1 MSRFLF
7 VWFIPLLCQMTYGQ
21 VVTEREIHG
30 KISSQGN
37 PVQGIEV
44 VNLMSEKSAVSNA
57 DGQFSIMAKVADV
70 VAFSSPKYEYQ
81 KNFLQQADIDKNS
94 LNIEMRAA
102 IIELDDVVIQWYD
115 HINAVALGIISK
127 NQKSYTPAERK
138 LRTAGDFK
146 PIMLLNLIGGSMP
159 LDPLLN
165 KINGRTKRLKKEV
178 VLEKKELNLKYLAVL
193 FEEDYFVSQLK
204 IPLSYVK
211 GFQYYSVEN
220 EKFTLILATKNKV
233 SIEFLLAELAV
244 KYNEIIA
251 CENE

>member
-1 MSRFLF
+1 
-7 VWFIPLLCQMTYGQ
+7 VWFISSLCQMTYGQ
-21 VVTEREIHG
+21 VVTEIEIHG

-44 VNLMSEKSAVSNA
+44 VNLMSKKGTVSNA

-70 VAFSSPKYEYQ
+70 VVFASPKYEYQ
-81 KNFLQQADIDKNS
+81 KKVLQQADIDKNS
-94 LNIEMRAA
+94 LNIEVRAT
-102 IIELDDVVIQWYD
+102 IIELDEVVIQRYY

-138 LRTAGDFK
+138 YATASAGKMNPMGFDPILNYLSGRTA
-146 PIMLLNLIGGSMP
+146 M
-159 LDPLLN
+159 
-165 KINGRTKRLKKEV
+165 LKKEIKV
-178 VLEKKELNLKYLAVL
+178 EKMQFYLQELDEMFDKN
-193 FEEDYFVSQLK
+193 YFVSQLK

-233 SIEFLLAELAV
+233 SIEFLLAELAI
-244 KYNEIIA
+244 KFNEIIA